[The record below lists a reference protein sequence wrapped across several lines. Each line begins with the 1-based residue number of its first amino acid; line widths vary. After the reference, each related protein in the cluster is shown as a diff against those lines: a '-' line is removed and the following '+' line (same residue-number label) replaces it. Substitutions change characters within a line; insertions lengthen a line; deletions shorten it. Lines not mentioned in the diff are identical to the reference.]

1 MASLRSGLR
10 DGGVRTPT
18 GGSLDA
24 LKGGRRIVDGLF
36 KVAEA
41 FLAVCMVSMVVMVFG
56 NVVLRYIFN
65 SGITVS
71 EEMSRYVFVW
81 LVFVGAVVAMR
92 ENAHLGVDTVV
103 ALLPRFGKKVCL
115 AVSESGMLLCCAMFF
130 WGTWVQHDINATNIA
145 PVTGLNMIW
154 VYGMGYVT
162 SIGIGL
168 LNVHKLWR
176 LASGQLTDEE
186 LVVISDSEEDAVVQ
200 AVEAQASREEGGE
213 RR

>member
-1 MASLRSGLR
+1 MS
-10 DGGVRTPT
+10 
-18 GGSLDA
+18 
-24 LKGGRRIVDGLF
+24 GRRIVDGLF

-65 SGITVS
+65 SGITIS

-103 ALLPRFGKKVCL
+103 ALLPRLGKKVCL
-115 AVSESGMLLCCAMFF
+115 AVSECGMLLCCVMFF
-130 WGTWVQHDINATNIA
+130 WGTWAQHDINATNIA

-168 LNVHKLWR
+168 LNLHKLWR
-176 LASGQLTDEE
+176 LASGQITDEE

-200 AVEAQASREEGGE
+200 AVEAHAAQEKDGE